1 MEKAMAIREYVQ
13 QVRPFYEDLEP
24 QVNKIQRIRLHE
36 STGASTTFEGV
47 IAACH
52 NGSNNESKFKQE
64 IMKDRYVKA
73 FLGYVDKKWAVFG
86 KTPEEQANIF
96 WDFSIILYIFP

>member
-36 STGASTTFEGV
+36 STGASTTF
-47 IAACH
+47 
-52 NGSNNESKFKQE
+52 
-64 IMKDRYVKA
+64 
-73 FLGYVDKKWAVFG
+73 
-86 KTPEEQANIF
+86 
-96 WDFSIILYIFP
+96 